1 MRQNSLAIF
10 AFALT
15 ALAVVQYARAQTA
28 SPTGSG
34 LPPQQI
40 SPQAAPTA
48 NADAGADTR
57 FGELRKVA
65 DQYRVTFEKLDGDN
79 MAEIDTLMRSKRC
92 QITHVDGLL
101 DRVVASLELWND
113 AELKYWVS
121 WGDAEADRVEGQQ
134 KSLAGMEGDQKRAE
148 ELVLSTQKDRESLL
162 RDKANLEKFGAR
174 TEAIRKQIDSLIQD
188 IKESESRLAEAQ
200 KTYDETSIK
209 VRNMQASINARLID
223 IRQNK
228 QRVEAY
234 VLEMKSYYEKTRQA
248 ANEVI
253 KMAQPKPHTSLPKTR
268 AATPAQ
274 CSAC

>member
-1 MRQNSLAIF
+1 MRQNSRTIF
-10 AFALT
+10 AIVLPV
-15 ALAVVQYARAQTA
+15 LAVAQFAAAQTA
-28 SPTGSG
+28 SQNASPKGSA

-40 SPQAAPTA
+40 SVQTASAA
-48 NADAGADTR
+48 NADASTDTR

-65 DQYRVTFEKLDGDN
+65 DQFRVVYEKLDGET

-92 QITHVDGLL
+92 QILRVDGDLTKVIAAL
-101 DRVVASLELWND
+101 DQWND
-113 AELKYWVS
+113 AELKYWTV

-134 KSLAGMEGDQKRAE
+134 KSLASMEAEQKRAE
-148 ELVLSTQKDRESLL
+148 DLVSSTQKDRESLL

-188 IKESESRLAEAQ
+188 IKESEARLDEAQ
-200 KTYDETSIK
+200 KTYDEVTIK

-234 VLEMKSYYEKTRQA
+234 GLEMKSYYEKTRAA
-248 ANEVI
+248 ANEVCNT
-253 KMAQPKPHTSLPKTR
+253 AQPKTNTPLPKSKG
-268 AATPAQ
+268 APVQ
-274 CSAC
+274 Q

>member
-1 MRQNSLAIF
+1 MRQNSRTIFVVALPIF
-10 AFALT
+10 AVAQFA
-15 ALAVVQYARAQTA
+15 AAQTA
-28 SPTGSG
+28 TQKASA

-40 SPQAAPTA
+40 SVQTASAA
-48 NADAGADTR
+48 NAEASTDTR

-65 DQYRVTFEKLDGDN
+65 DQFRVIYEKRDGDT

-92 QITHVDGLL
+92 QILKIDGDLN
-101 DRVVASLELWND
+101 RVVAALDQWND
-113 AELKYWVS
+113 AELKYWTV

-134 KSLAGMEGDQKRAE
+134 KSLASMEAEQKRAE
-148 ELVLSTQKDRESLL
+148 DLVSSTQKDRESLL

-188 IKESESRLAEAQ
+188 IKDSEARLDEAQ
-200 KTYDETSIK
+200 KTYDDVSIK

-234 VLEMKSYYEKTRQA
+234 GLEMKSYYEKARAA
-248 ANEVI
+248 ANEVCN
-253 KMAQPKPHTSLPKTR
+253 ASTPDTTRTPLPKKKVP
-268 AATPAQ
+268 AAPQ
-274 CSAC
+274 